1 MGHGG
6 DGDDVVQLRSD
17 LVDETL
23 EECERLL
30 GAAEAAAAEIR
41 QTAHRHAQARAEGA
55 IRALT
60 VAAERLHQ
68 EAADDRSAAREAGD
82 QARRALADARR
93 LGAEADAELEAGRQ
107 QAQRM
112 VAEAA
117 AGLRDASAAQAAL
130 LAEADDRATALQAE
144 LLAEA
149 DDEIEHRLAQLD
161 REVAAARAEAEAAR
175 EALLRQ
181 AEDDAAQLVAA
192 AQRSAD
198 EERRRADEAVAV
210 RLAEADRAVEERLSS
225 ADRTAAGRLADAER
239 RRTAVID
246 DAHRM
251 ASDVLAE
258 ADLEAATMR
267 TTAESAAAAIIADAE
282 RRTEAIL
289 GAAGEQASDAH
300 AARDAAEETAATDQ
314 ILAAYRE
321 AHQIIKGAEVDAAEI
336 RATARSVTGA
346 RDGEHDDS
354 RDEPP
359 APGAR
364 RGHRRRARWGRNLR
378 ILALLVV
385 VLAGAEALRSHV
397 AEPYT
402 VAATSMEPQLRAGDR
417 LVVNKLAFRLGE
429 PALGDVVV
437 FDTADVPGAA
447 GAPGRTLVKRVIAVS
462 GEVVQGL
469 DGAVVVDGEVI
480 DDPWSAGVPTPAF
493 GPVRMPDATVYVLGD
508 NRALSVDSRTFGAV
522 PIDALTGRVEAV
534 IWPLDRAGRV

>member
-6 DGDDVVQLRSD
+6 DGDDGVQLRSD

-30 GAAEAAAAEIR
+30 EAAEAAAAEIR

-93 LGAEADAELEAGRQ
+93 LGAEADAELELGRQ
-107 QAQRM
+107 RAQRM

-117 AGLRDASAAQAAL
+117 
-130 LAEADDRATALQAE
+130 DRATALQAE

-161 REVAAARAEAEAAR
+161 REVAAASAEADEARDAV
-175 EALLRQ
+175 LRQ
-181 AEDDAAQLVAA
+181 AEDDAAQLVTA

-210 RLAEADRAVEERLSS
+210 RLAE

-258 ADLEAATMR
+258 ADLEAASRR

-282 RRTEAIL
+282 RRAEAIL
-289 GAAGEQASDAH
+289 RAAGEQASDTH
-300 AARDAAEETAATDQ
+300 AARDAAEEAAATDQ
-314 ILAAYRE
+314 ILVAYRE
-321 AHQIIKGAEVDAAEI
+321 AHQIIKRAEVDAAEI

-346 RDGEHDDS
+346 RDAEHDDS
-354 RDEPP
+354 HDEPP

-364 RGHRRRARWGRNLR
+364 RGHHRRARWGRNLR

-385 VLAGAEALRSHV
+385 VLAGTEALRSHV

-429 PALGDVVV
+429 PARGDVVV

-534 IWPLDRAGRV
+534 IWPPDRAGRV